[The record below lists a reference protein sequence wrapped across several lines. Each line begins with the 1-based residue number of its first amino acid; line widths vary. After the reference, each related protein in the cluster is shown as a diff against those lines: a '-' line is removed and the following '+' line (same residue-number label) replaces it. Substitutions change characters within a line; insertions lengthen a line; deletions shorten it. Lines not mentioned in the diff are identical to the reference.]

1 MKKRFTEAQIIGF
14 LREAEAGLPVKD
26 LCRRHE
32 FSEASYYLWR
42 SKFGGMSVSDA
53 KRLKELETEN
63 GRLKKLLAE
72 AQLGDRGDPRGAAKK
87 NGDRTGSTGGGA
99 GDGRAGPQRAQGPG
113 RGADERVSLPVRA
126 TARW

>member
-1 MKKRFTEAQIIGF
+1 MKKRFSEEQIIGF

-26 LCRRHE
+26 LCRRHG

-42 SKFGGMSVSDA
+42 SKFGGMSVPDA

-72 AQLGDRGDPRGAAKK
+72 AMLENEVTREALRKK
-87 NGDRTGSTGGGA
+87 
-99 GDGRAGPQRAQGPG
+99 
-113 RGADERVSLPVRA
+113 
-126 TARW
+126 W